1 MKQISEIKSLMVVAM
16 LSMSLGVM
24 GQKAVSTGVYR
35 EKSITRE
42 DGITI
47 PAYLEHYKV
56 LESELSLDIVVWG
69 NLATADKSD
78 NIRFRL
84 WRQPQVLETESID
97 TASHE
102 IRNIDVTKNS
112 YKVQWFNDQPRYS
125 GAQLGTWVT
134 ELYEKSTLTPTAQ
147 TIINTLTEKNTNK
160 AGKFAGVWRLLG
172 FVNQD
177 SKRIIITPNGQPC
190 YKFHGDD
197 VTVQLFGED
206 YISLATEEVEVQG
219 LIRKTEYL
227 GDDLVREQDNPCII
241 HWIGNDL
248 MKVTYVPVDGDSP
261 TTELWLRTEIP
272 ADLKMLFQQV
282 K

>member
-1 MKQISEIKSLMVVAM
+1 MKQNWKKKSLMVVTM
-16 LSMSLGVM
+16 LSMSMGVM

-42 DGITI
+42 DGTTI
-47 PAYLEHYKV
+47 PAYVEHYKV
-56 LESELSLDIVVWG
+56 LESDLSLDIAVWG
-69 NLATADKSD
+69 DLTKADKSE

-84 WRQPQVLETESID
+84 WHQPQVLETEVID

-125 GAQLGTWVT
+125 GALLGTWVT
-134 ELYEKSTLTPTAQ
+134 EQYEKSTLTPTAQ
-147 TIINTLTEKNTNK
+147 TIINTLTGKNTSK
-160 AGKFAGVWRLLG
+160 AGKFAGAWKILG
-172 FVNQD
+172 FVSQD
-177 SKRIIITPNGQPC
+177 GKRTIITPNGQPC

-206 YISLATEEVEVQG
+206 IARLANEEVEVQG

-227 GDDLVREQDNPCII
+227 GDDLVREQGNPCIVR
-241 HWIGNDL
+241 WIGRD
-248 MKVTYVPVDGDSP
+248 MMEVSYVPVDGGRP
-261 TTELWLRTEIP
+261 LTELWLRTEIP
-272 ADLKMLFQQV
+272 TDLKQVFQQV